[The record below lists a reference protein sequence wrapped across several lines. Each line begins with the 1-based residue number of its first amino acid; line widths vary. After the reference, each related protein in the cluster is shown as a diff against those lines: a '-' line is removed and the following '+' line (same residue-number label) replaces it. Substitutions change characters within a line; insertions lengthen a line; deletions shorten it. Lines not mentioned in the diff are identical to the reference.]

1 MERKPITVP
10 SSSESKLVSIAK
22 DWLAGGVSAG
32 VSKTIVAPIGNLP
45 TQHVVCHE
53 RSLSLSTNSTPVSC
67 DTCIDTL
74 LQMCS
79 LCLARETD
87 SHHQCLLPERISSE
101 PPPDAF
107 THVL

>member
-45 TQHVVCHE
+45 TQHVCLLYLSVYKLHA
-53 RSLSLSTNSTPVSC
+53 RQLRHMHRHLATNMFALLSLRNRQPSSMLTASTHLVGAT
-67 DTCIDTL
+67 
-74 LQMCS
+74 
-79 LCLARETD
+79 R
-87 SHHQCLLPERISSE
+87 
-101 PPPDAF
+101 DAF
-107 THVL
+107 THVF